1 MKFSAQYIYYP
12 DGTLEIIDDR
22 IFEDCKTF
30 QIQRLK
36 IVATEKILEV
46 APDYKQR
53 NAALGL
59 LSQEETDTI
68 KSTIQTLRTAVNVA
82 EQQIASIV
90 WDGTEETRAAACD
103 AVQAIVLTGI

>member
-36 IVATEKILEV
+36 IVATEKIIEV

-59 LSQEETDTI
+59 LSSQETQDMKDFI
-68 KSTIQTLRTAVNVA
+68 
-82 EQQIASIV
+82 QQIRTISNQKETAIESIV
-90 WDGTEETRAAACD
+90 WDGYEATRKTACD
-103 AVQAIVLTGI
+103 SVEQISWD

>member
-1 MKFSAQYIYYP
+1 MKFSTQHIYYP

-30 QIQRLK
+30 HIGRIKKL
-36 IVATEKILEV
+36 ATERILEL
-46 APDYKQR
+46 APEHKQR

-59 LSQEETDTI
+59 LSQEETDGI
-68 KSTIQTLRTAVNVA
+68 KSTIQTIRNAVNSA
-82 EQQIASIV
+82 EQQIISIV

-103 AVQAIVLTGI
+103 AVQAVRCG